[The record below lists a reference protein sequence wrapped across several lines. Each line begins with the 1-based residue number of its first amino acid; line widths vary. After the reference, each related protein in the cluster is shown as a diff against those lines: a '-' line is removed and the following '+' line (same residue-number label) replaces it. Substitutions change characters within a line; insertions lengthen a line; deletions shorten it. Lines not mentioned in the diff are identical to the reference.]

1 MLHYTISMIVRI
13 VQDIDTQLTSLDAS
27 TYSSY
32 FFFFRFFFFFP
43 FCFTFPEEIAIIAL
57 ALLNSFHIK
66 VRNGTQLVRASLLV
80 RPRSQSNVG
89 DMVGIP
95 RVPNGIIPFV
105 RRRKNAKRRGP
116 LARVRT
122 LVHDKRFWMETYRLF
137 GDRISTTK
145 SWPDY
150 LGKRIETSSI
160 ERRVLSSIFILSNLR
175 TLNFFCF
182 VRRVYEYL
190 IDLVLFTN
198 RFFFVEKFLISRNIL
213 NHNQNYFFSITPL
226 T

>member
-1 MLHYTISMIVRI
+1 MIVRI

-32 FFFFRFFFFFP
+32 FFFFVFFFFFP

-182 VRRVYEYL
+182 VCLWIFDQSRSFHE
-190 IDLVLFTN
+190 LFLL
-198 RFFFVEKFLISRNIL
+198 RGKISHFAKYIK
-213 NHNQNYFFSITPL
+213 S
-226 T
+226 

>member
-1 MLHYTISMIVRI
+1 MIVRI

-32 FFFFRFFFFFP
+32 FFFFVFFFFFP

-213 NHNQNYFFSITPL
+213 NHNQNYFFFDYSFNL
-226 T
+226 N

>member
-1 MLHYTISMIVRI
+1 MIVRI

-32 FFFFRFFFFFP
+32 FFFFVFFFFFP

-105 RRRKNAKRRGP
+105 RRRKNAKRRGPQP

-213 NHNQNYFFSITPL
+213 NHNQNYFFFDYSFNL
-226 T
+226 N

>member
-1 MLHYTISMIVRI
+1 MIVRI

-32 FFFFRFFFFFP
+32 FFFFVFFFFFP

-66 VRNGTQLVRASLLV
+66 VRNGTQLVRVSLLV

-105 RRRKNAKRRGP
+105 RRRKNAKRRGPQP

-160 ERRVLSSIFILSNLR
+160 ERQFYLRYLFPLTCELWIF
-175 TLNFFCF
+175 F
-182 VRRVYEYL
+182 VSFVYEYL
-190 IDLVLFTN
+190 INLVLFTN
-198 RFFFVEKFLISRNIL
+198 CFFFVEKFLISRNIL
-213 NHNQNYFFSITPL
+213 NHNQNYFFFDYSFNL
-226 T
+226 N

>member
-1 MLHYTISMIVRI
+1 MIVRI

-32 FFFFRFFFFFP
+32 IFFFFVFFFFFP

-213 NHNQNYFFSITPL
+213 NHNQNYFFFDYSFNL
-226 T
+226 N

>member
-1 MLHYTISMIVRI
+1 MIVRI

-32 FFFFRFFFFFP
+32 FFFFVFFFFFP

-66 VRNGTQLVRASLLV
+66 VRNGTQLVRVSLLV

-105 RRRKNAKRRGP
+105 RRRKNAKRRGPQP

-213 NHNQNYFFSITPL
+213 NHNQNYFFFDYSFNL
-226 T
+226 N